1 MCVCVCVAELDRKRA
16 ACKQQAINITDWAL
30 RPSAYPSVTESDL
43 FDGALHV
50 CVCVCGLRVQAYA
63 CAQVEAFSDWLFLC
77 YIAISH
83 TEVVT
88 SRFHYVPRCGDGSYS
103 VTGQVVVVCCRNRSA
118 VLPLMLAG
126 LIFAS

>member
-50 CVCVCGLRVQAYA
+50 CVCVC
-63 CAQVEAFSDWLFLC
+63 
-77 YIAISH
+77 
-83 TEVVT
+83 VV
-88 SRFHYVPRCGDGSYS
+88 SVYKHMHVPRWRHSL
-103 VTGQVVVVCCRNRSA
+103 TGYFYA
-118 VLPLMLAG
+118 
-126 LIFAS
+126 I